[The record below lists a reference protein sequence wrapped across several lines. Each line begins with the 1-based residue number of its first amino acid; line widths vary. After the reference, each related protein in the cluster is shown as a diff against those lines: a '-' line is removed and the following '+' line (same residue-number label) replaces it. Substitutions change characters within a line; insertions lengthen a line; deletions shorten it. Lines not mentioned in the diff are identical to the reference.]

1 MVVIQILGICIF
13 SWCFLLEQ
21 KILGEYSKLW
31 KLWTVLMVS
40 LICDKW
46 QKDQTG
52 YSDVEEKTALGT
64 SPTELAVPQM
74 ESFTEG

>member
-1 MVVIQILGICIF
+1 
-13 SWCFLLEQ
+13 
-21 KILGEYSKLW
+21 
-31 KLWTVLMVS
+31 MVS

>member
-1 MVVIQILGICIF
+1 METLDCPNGF
-13 SWCFLLEQ
+13 SN
-21 KILGEYSKLW
+21 LW
-31 KLWTVLMVS
+31 QMAKRP
-40 LICDKW
+40 DF
-46 QKDQTG
+46 G